1 MGWREYINKLNETL
15 KYASFSPYFFSLS
28 LMGHAP
34 STLLKQFYNFLCCT
48 LMQIVELDLLKMSL
62 PEKYGRILHE
72 IIGNYKD
79 IFLWINF
86 YHKLN
91 SLNICFNYRSIY
103 TMTFQAFYQL
113 TLGLLLSPSTTLTP

>member
-1 MGWREYINKLNETL
+1 
-15 KYASFSPYFFSLS
+15 
-28 LMGHAP
+28 
-34 STLLKQFYNFLCCT
+34 
-48 LMQIVELDLLKMSL
+48 MQIVELDLLKMSL
-62 PEKYGRILHE
+62 PENYGRILHE

-91 SLNICFNYRSIY
+91 FLNIFFNYRLIY

>member
-1 MGWREYINKLNETL
+1 MLPFLPILF
-15 KYASFSPYFFSLS
+15 ALS
-28 LMGHAP
+28 LMRHAP
-34 STLLKQFYNFLCCT
+34 STVLLKQFYNFLCCT

-91 SLNICFNYRSIY
+91 SLNICFNYRLIY

-113 TLGLLLSPSTTLTP
+113 TLGLLLYPSTTLTP